1 MLHQQKR
8 KYPCPACGKACS
20 SLSTVVG
27 FLSQSWQC
35 GSLPATWW
43 SGAETRRTVPRNLWG
58 VGWMGTTLHFRSEDL
73 QKWDANKHIASCLT
87 GNKPWLKVK
96 WGTQPCDHLFSC
108 KLSNQQLPS
117 GYQRVPACASCLTK
131 YIGISAYFFPKI
143 FELVRAWRSSGMGT
157 LGFFETHLSFIFE
170 IFIITI
176 CICICISICLLV
188 YTWLSC

>member
-58 VGWMGTTLHFRSEDL
+58 VGLMGTTLHFRSEDL

-96 WGTQPCDHLFSC
+96 WGTQPCDHLFLQIVYS
-108 KLSNQQLPS
+108 S
-117 GYQRVPACASCLTK
+117 V
-131 YIGISAYFFPKI
+131 
-143 FELVRAWRSSGMGT
+143 SSGLQSRQCRPST
-157 LGFFETHLSFIFE
+157 
-170 IFIITI
+170 
-176 CICICISICLLV
+176 CYCDLLAKS
-188 YTWLSC
+188 TGRCTDDRW